1 MFENVDGRQTDGKGL
16 TAAAG
21 PLVYYKL
28 TDQPFA
34 QVSLNVEK
42 GKFRFFRGGG

>member
-1 MFENVDGRQTDGKGL
+1 MWTDDRQTDKGL

-21 PLVYYKL
+21 QLVYYKL

-42 GKFRFFRGGG
+42 GKFRFFRGG